1 MLPNPSNE
9 NIQHLETFIAGTYEY
24 GYQYKYFS
32 PNSINAQ
39 WSWTDITINTQLER
53 TARYLGELNAFAR
66 FIPNIDWFIHLH
78 IIKEAVDS
86 SKIEGTQTHIEDVF
100 QRFEDIAFEKRDD
113 WQEVQN
119 YIQALKFSLQ
129 RIKELPIS
137 TRLLRE
143 IHALLLDGV
152 RGKYKLPGE
161 FRVTQNWIGGN
172 SLSNAT
178 FVPPCPEKVADLM
191 SDMERFVHN
200 ENIEVPHL
208 IKIALIHYQ
217 FETIHPFLDGNGRLG
232 RLLIP
237 IYLVYSGY
245 LAEPLLYLSDYFE
258 RNRGIY
264 YRKLQDVRDENKL
277 VEWVLYF
284 LEAVEETTKLAVVRL
299 QEIQRLKLSCEHQ
312 IMQCGKRTQRCA
324 QLLEYL
330 FNKPILNTKDVELF
344 FGITP
349 KAANELIQ
357 IFENL
362 NIIQETTGQHR
373 NRIFVFKQ
381 FLSIMQ

>member
-9 NIQHLETFIAGTYEY
+9 NIQHLETFIAGTYQS

-32 PNSINAQ
+32 PNFINAQ
-39 WSWTDITINTQLER
+39 WSWMDISINTQLER

-86 SKIEGTQTHIEDVF
+86 SKIEGTQTHIEDAF
-100 QRFEDIAFEKRDD
+100 QRFEDVAFEKRDD

-129 RIKELPIS
+129 RIEDLPIS

-152 RGKYKLPGE
+152 RGKHKLPGE

-178 FVPPCPEKVADLM
+178 FVPPSAEKVADLM
-191 SDMERFVHN
+191 SDIERFIHN

-237 IYLVYSGY
+237 IYLVYSGN

-264 YRKLQDVRDENKL
+264 YRKLQDVRDDNKL

-284 LEAVEETTKLAVVRL
+284 LKAVEETAKSAVVRL
-299 QEIQRLKLSCEHQ
+299 QEIQRLKLSCEQQ
-312 IMQCGKRTQRCA
+312 IMQHGKRTQRCA

-344 FGITP
+344 FSITP

-357 IFENL
+357 IFETL

-381 FLSIMQ
+381 YLSIMQ